1 MDVDDDNNPEIIL
14 GVKKQTKYFKKEEN
28 RIFVFNREKDYI
40 FPKWLGSKIGN
51 PIIDFKIDK
60 KLNQLIVL
68 EKSLSSSRA
77 KAISYKWN
85 GFGFDNDEILFEIE
99 NLKDLK
105 CQFML
110 SEYQFKS
117 IK

>member
-1 MDVDDDNNPEIIL
+1 MGLFMCDSSPNPFGL
-14 GVKKQTKYFKKEEN
+14 
-28 RIFVFNREKDYI
+28 
-40 FPKWLGSKIGN
+40 LIGRYSSTIGRN
-51 PIIDFKIDK
+51 EFKIDK